1 MLPGC
6 RWKNSSQNRYKEHSY
21 KELGWAH
28 TACEVCAM
36 LASAVDWKSKR
47 ETLRTKRDLLF
58 KRYLKNPHDSRMA
71 LEIKNL
77 DDKIAECTEHMDLNL
92 NKAKQR

>member
-1 MLPGC
+1 MIARL
-6 RWKNSSQNRYKEHSY
+6 S
-21 KELGWAH
+21 
-28 TACEVCAM
+28 AM

-47 ETLRTKRDLLF
+47 ETLRTKRDGLF
-58 KRYLKNPHDSRMA
+58 KRYLKNPHDSSMA

-77 DDKIAECTEHMDLNL
+77 DDEIAECTEHMDHL

>member
-1 MLPGC
+1 LSFTALPRKARRG
-6 RWKNSSQNRYKEHSY
+6 RILIARFF
-21 KELGWAH
+21 
-28 TACEVCAM
+28 TM

-47 ETLRTKRDLLF
+47 ETLRAKRDVLF
-58 KRYLKNPHDSRMA
+58 KRYLKNPHESSMA

-77 DDKIAECTEHMDLNL
+77 DDEIAECTEHRDHL